1 MDEYQAMR
9 RAMEL
14 ALKGWGRVAP
24 NPLVGAVLL
33 RDGKVIGEGYHVEFG
48 GSHAEV
54 AALAAC
60 DQPRGAVCVVNLEP
74 CTHLGKT
81 PACSEALKSAGIG
94 RLVFATADPNYAA
107 GGGAELLRSAGIE
120 VESGVCQEAAA
131 ALNASFLWSEVRRER
146 PFVALKLA
154 ISLDGFL
161 ADKWGNSQWISSPEA
176 REHVH
181 WLRAGYEAIGVGR
194 RTAQADNPWL
204 TARGNVVPRVPPARI
219 VFSRSGSLRTDLHL
233 VKTAKD
239 VPTILIVDD
248 DKAAA
253 AGNAM
258 ADTGVAVIGAR
269 GPKRALEA
277 LRGVGIRSLL
287 VEGGGGLAVSLLEA
301 GLVDRLFLFQAPL
314 LLSQGLSPFPTTG
327 PVPLEAAERWIPVER
342 KAFGD
347 SNLLV
352 LDRKLCLLE

>member
-1 MDEYQAMR
+1 MDEHQAMR

-33 RDGKVIGEGYHVEFG
+33 RDGEVIGEGYHAEFG
-48 GSHAEV
+48 ASHAEV
-54 AALAAC
+54 DALAAC
-60 DQPRGAVCVVNLEP
+60 NQPRGAVCVVNLEP
-74 CTHLGKT
+74 CAHLGKT
-81 PACSEALKSAGIG
+81 PACSEALKSAGVC
-94 RLVFATADPNYAA
+94 RVVFATSDPSLAA
-107 GGGAELLRSAGIE
+107 GGGAESLRSAGIE
-120 VESGVCQEAAA
+120 VESGLCKEAAA
-131 ALNASFLWSEVRRER
+131 ALNAPFLWSEVRRER

-161 ADKWGNSQWISSPEA
+161 ADKWGRSQWISSPEA

-181 WLRAGYEAIGVGR
+181 WLRAGYDAIGVGR
-194 RTAQADNPWL
+194 LTAQADNPRL
-204 TARGNVVPRVPPARI
+204 TVRGAVVPRIPPTRV
-219 VFSRSGSLRTDLHL
+219 VFGRSGSLRTDLHL
-233 VKTAKD
+233 VRTAKD
-239 VPTILIVDD
+239 IATILIVDD
-248 DKAAA
+248 DRAAA
-253 AGNAM
+253 AASAI
-258 ADTGVAVIGAR
+258 ADSGVTVIAAR
-269 GPKRALEA
+269 GSKRILEV

-287 VEGGGGLAVSLLEA
+287 VEGGGRLAVSLLQA

-314 LLSQGLSPFPTTG
+314 LLAQGLSPFPTAD
-327 PVPLEAAERWIPVER
+327 PVRLEATQRWIPVER